1 VGKLRI
7 KLPKTTIL
15 VLGIFP
21 RGGNDDDTA
30 RQKNMKVNK
39 LICNIGDEDR
49 MIHYRD
55 IGATFLDGR
64 RMKPDLIPDGTH
76 PNQKG
81 YAAWAEAMEPIVSKL
96 LGETN
101 PVAK

>member
-1 VGKLRI
+1 
-7 KLPKTTIL
+7 
-15 VLGIFP
+15 
-21 RGGNDDDTA
+21 
-30 RQKNMKVNK
+30 
-39 LICNIGDEDR
+39 